1 MQERD
6 VASARAHYNKSL
18 EIAEYSPNPTQCSLW
33 YLLVFMQ
40 SASTASLCRTVAL
53 CAVTRPGRA
62 LNALAM
68 PSLSAVL
75 TRGWHSEN

>member
-1 MQERD
+1 M
-6 VASARAHYNKSL
+6 SARAHYNKSL
-18 EIAEYSPNPTQCSLW
+18 EIAEYQPESDSVFA
-33 YLLVFMQ
+33 LVPIGIMQ